1 MKKVELKTITA
12 PKIKVAEFH
21 GDKIEGVKV
30 IVGGKPKVYLLF
42 RRLCENLG
50 LSYGYQTIKLK
61 KLAEEFGE
69 GCVSVIKTHDTIGRE
84 QEQLAIELDFLPTYL
99 LTIDTNRVK
108 PEIREKLR
116 LYKREAK
123 EVLARYFLD
132 EQNGSKE
139 ARELI
144 ATARKEAEVSKE
156 EVKEVKP
163 AFSLL
168 EVERVRARTFRSCAL
183 LINALTRA
191 GLPADEIQRIAKS
204 LTAEILGIKDIQ
216 LSIELSTF
224 LKSKPEIAPSKL
236 KGAVISFG
244 QYLAKNLPEKCRAG
258 KIAKNVNGEIRQVNA
273 YKPECHRKIEELYQK
288 WLKEKGKK
296 YLREPAETT
305 ARRSF

>member
-1 MKKVELKTITA
+1 MKPKVITA

-30 IVGGKPKVYLLF
+30 IVGGKPKAYLLF

-61 KLAEEFGE
+61 KLAEEYGE
-69 GCVSVIKTHDTIGRE
+69 SVVSVIKTTGKDGKTY
-84 QEQLAIELDFLPTYL
+84 EQLAIELDFLPTYL

-123 EVLARYFLD
+123 EVLARYFLE

-139 ARELI
+139 AKELI
-144 ATARKEAEVSKE
+144 ATARKDAEVSE
-156 EVKEVKP
+156 EKVEGVKP
-163 AFSLL
+163 AFNLL
-168 EVERVRARTFRSCAL
+168 EVERVRARTLQSCAI

-191 GLPADEIQRIAKS
+191 KLPDEDLQRIAKA
-204 LTAEILGIKDIQ
+204 LAAEVLNLKDVQ
-216 LSIELSTF
+216 LSIELSSF
-224 LKSKPEIAPSKL
+224 LKSKPEIASSKL

-244 QYLAKNLPEKCRAG
+244 QFLAKRIPPECRAG
-258 KIAKNVNGEIRQVNA
+258 KIAKNINGEIRQVNA
-273 YKPECHRKIEELYQK
+273 FNPACLPKIEQLYK
-288 WLKEKGKK
+288 EWLKGNGKK
-296 YLREPAETT
+296 YLREPVESTT
-305 ARRSF
+305 RRSF